1 MPMTRSPRSASP
13 RATAPRA
20 AAPRA
25 TALRATALRAAAA
38 LSLCAL
44 VGAGFAIPAFAE
56 PASTPAAESP
66 DKGPKPDKATPDKP
80 TDDADKGDIASPA
93 EMLKKLKAEREKT
106 IKSVERK
113 TAPAKVAFFDLSD
126 PIAEGQASFSLFGD
140 YRLNLRNL
148 LERLE
153 QVKADASVKGVLITL
168 GEPGLSLSQAA
179 ELRDQLAAV
188 VKAGKPVFVHADGY
202 DTVQYTIASGASDV
216 CLLEGGEIML
226 PGIGIESTFY
236 KGLFDKVGVKADYV
250 QIGEYKGADE
260 SYTRLKAS
268 DELRGEMTKLTQGLY
283 DEIVAGI
290 ATARKIDKSVVQQT
304 IDETMVSAKVAKAR
318 GLVDHLIDQDG
329 MREVVAKKLGNANG
343 IDLDKFYGVQKREA
357 VDFSNVFGLLSSL
370 TKRSEMNV
378 ESDKPAV
385 AVIYA
390 EGVIVDGDG
399 GENSL
404 FGGGGNVGS
413 EPMRKAFRLALRDDN
428 VKAVVVRIDSPGGS
442 ALASEVMWQGLRRL
456 AAKKPVVI
464 SVGGM
469 AASGGYYLASAGD
482 TIYADPTGI
491 VGSIGVVGGKFVMKD
506 LYEKLGINTETFAK
520 GRNAGLFSSSA
531 PWDDRQRV
539 MVTTWMKSTYD
550 QFTSRVMTTRTGKIK
565 DIDLVARG
573 RIFTAR
579 QAKELGMVDEI
590 GGIRAAIAAAATK
603 GGIKDN
609 AFDVRQVPAPKTLGD
624 YLSGAAQQEAA
635 FPFQPKVEVKL
646 DGLLGTLSPALRRQV
661 GQQVQLLQLLQNR
674 PVILMAP
681 YSVQVK

>member
-1 MPMTRSPRSASP
+1 MPMTRS
-13 RATAPRA
+13 
-20 AAPRA
+20 
-25 TALRATALRAAAA
+25 LRAAAT
-38 LSLCAL
+38 LSLCTL
-44 VGAGFAIPAFAE
+44 VGAGLTASALAKSATNPATK
-56 PASTPAAESP
+56 PATADAKVESPAQGETP
-66 DKGPKPDKATPDKP
+66 DKGE
-80 TDDADKGDIASPA
+80 ISSPA
-93 EMLKKLKAEREKT
+93 EMLKKLKAEREKGVRE
-106 IKSVERK
+106 VERK
-113 TAPAKVAFFDLSD
+113 TRAARVAYFNLTD

-140 YRLNLRNL
+140 YRLNLRSL

-153 QVKADASVKGVLITL
+153 QAKADRTIKGVLITL

-179 ELRDQLAAV
+179 ELRDGLASV

-202 DTVQYTIASGASDV
+202 DTTLYTIASGASDI

-226 PGIGIESTFY
+226 PGIGIESMFY

-290 ATARKIDKSVVQQT
+290 ATARKIDPSIVRQT
-304 IDETMVSAKVAKAR
+304 IDDTMVSGKVAKAR

-329 MREVVAKKLGNANG
+329 LRELMTSKLAGG
-343 IDLDKFYGVQKREA
+343 TGGQIDLDPFYGAQKREA
-357 VDFSNVFGLLSSL
+357 VDFSNIFSLLSSL
-370 TKRSEMNV
+370 TKRSEPDAA
-378 ESDKPAV
+378 SADKPAV

-404 FGGGGNVGS
+404 FGGDNVGS

-520 GRNAGLFSSSA
+520 GRNAGLFSSAA

-550 QFTSRVMTTRTGKIK
+550 QFTGRVMTTRTGKIK

-590 GGIRAAIAAAATK
+590 GGIRAAIAAAAKK
-603 GGIKDN
+603 GGLKEG
-609 AFDVRQVPAPKTLGD
+609 AFDVRQVPSPKTLGD
-624 YLSGAAQQEAA
+624 YLSGAAQQEAR

-646 DGLLGTLSPALRRQV
+646 DGVLGVLSPALRRQV

-681 YSVQVK
+681 YSVTIK